1 MPGLKSDSQLSRHR
15 KPYSEPLRT
24 ALNPAT
30 APLAPALAAL
40 RCAASRLGGEY
51 WYRRSDHHYHSAQNK
66 QTSKQASSL
75 RYFKCL
81 AFLIRT
87 IVLEL
92 LISQYTGMKV
102 VYFYALAAFAAA
114 ASVGAVETASYD
126 LLVFPPGCLNKFLAF
141 DIDVQCAKLTI
152 SKCLG

>member
-1 MPGLKSDSQLSRHR
+1 VAPKIKQANKVQLS
-15 KPYSEPLRT
+15 PGVLV
-24 ALNPAT
+24 
-30 APLAPALAAL
+30 
-40 RCAASRLGGEY
+40 
-51 WYRRSDHHYHSAQNK
+51 
-66 QTSKQASSL
+66 SSL

-92 LISQYTGMKV
+92 LISQNMKV